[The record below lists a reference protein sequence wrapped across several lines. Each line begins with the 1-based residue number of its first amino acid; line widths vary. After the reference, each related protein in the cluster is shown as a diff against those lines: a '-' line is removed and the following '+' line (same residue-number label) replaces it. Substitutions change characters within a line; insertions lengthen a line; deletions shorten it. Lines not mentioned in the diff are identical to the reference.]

1 MLTRFEGINM
11 LKVPR
16 SIMLRYVIAVL
27 AVALA
32 LLLTLLLWTVIQPQ
46 SSLLFLAAVMF
57 SAWYGGLGPGVLST
71 VLSTLMSVYF
81 FEPPAYGLSITLVD
95 ILRSSIFV
103 LVGLLISSL
112 NGIRQRTEET
122 LCKREEQIRLI
133 ADSVP
138 ILLSYI
144 DSEQRYRFN
153 NQTYEQWFG
162 YSRQEFIGKHL
173 KDVLDRSAYQ
183 ELQGYFEAVLSG
195 QEVTYE
201 TAVSYPDTRQRY
213 IRATYVP
220 HFGEQQQVKGFVA
233 LVDDITERKQ
243 AEEALKKERD
253 FSNTILSTV
262 GSLVVV
268 LDRQGRIV
276 RFNKACEKTTGYSFD
291 EVNGKTVW
299 DLFLIPEEVESV
311 RAVFEQLLITEL
323 PSEYENYWLT
333 KDGRRRLIA
342 WSNTMLVDN
351 EGSIE
356 YVISTG
362 IDITERQQAEEIL
375 QQFAS
380 ELERRVE
387 TRTAELKNANAALAQ
402 EITER
407 QQVEAALYDREQQLR
422 ALVNNTPD
430 VIIRCDKQLRY
441 VYVNPAVERN
451 TGSPTTEFIG
461 KTSEE
466 LGIPPHLCQLW
477 NETLLKVFET
487 GTEQII
493 EYQAPSVLGLRTYQ
507 SRVVPELDKDGLTE
521 YALVVARDITEIKQA
536 EEERATLIREQEART
551 QAEAAQRRSAF
562 LAEASTVLASSLD
575 YETTLKSVVHLA
587 VPYLADWCSVDLV
600 TEDEKIS
607 RVEVAHL
614 DPAKVEMVKELLH
627 RYPPEKNPQSPIM
640 SVVRRGRSVLV
651 AKVPDSLLLAVAQDE
666 EYLKI
671 LRKLNPKSYI
681 IVPLRVGGRTLGVL
695 SFAMAESGRYYT
707 SEDLA
712 LAEELGYRASIAI
725 DNALLYH
732 ASEAARKAAQ
742 QAKAVAEKAAD
753 RTARLQA
760 VTAALSKSLT
770 PSQVAEVIAEQGVM
784 ALGATSALIALLT
797 EDGTELEVV
806 RALDIDQALS
816 DAWHRFS
823 INASVPLAQAVR
835 TGKPLWPEPTAA
847 RIARYPHL
855 AREYNQVNYG
865 AWISIPL
872 MLEGRAV
879 GGMSFSFTQTTDFS
893 EDDQAFTLT
902 LAQQCAQ
909 ALERARLYALSEE
922 ARRTA
927 ETANRTKDEF
937 LATLSHELRT
947 PLNAMLGWTQL
958 LRTRKLDEAT
968 TVRAIET
975 IDRNTKSLA
984 TLIEDVLDVSR
995 IITGKLRL
1003 DVRPIELVPVIEA
1016 AIDAVRSAAEA
1027 KGIRIE
1033 YQLDALVGIVLA
1045 DPDRLQQVAWNLL
1058 SNAIK
1063 FTPQGGKV
1071 EVQLEIV
1078 DRLAGWQVDGS
1089 NQPANL
1095 QPSTH
1100 AQPFNPCVQLR
1111 VSDTGKGISP
1121 DFLPYV
1127 FERFSQADS
1136 TTTRAYGGL
1145 GLGLAIV
1152 RHLVDMHGGT
1162 VRAESS
1168 GEGQGATFIVNLPL
1182 RRVPSETTSPK
1193 LAASSAESKELFDNS
1208 RILDGLRLLI
1218 VDDEADVRELL
1229 RALLTHYGAEVT
1241 AVVSAREALE
1251 AVERLNPDMLISD
1264 IGMPVEDGYALIRK
1278 LRTQEA
1284 SGSRK
1289 LPAIALTAYAR
1300 EEDSILALEAGFQ
1313 KHLPKPVESAELV
1326 KIIAQMA
1333 NR

>member
-1 MLTRFEGINM
+1 M

-32 LLLTLLLWTVIQPQ
+32 LLLTLLLWSVFQPH

-81 FEPPAYGLSITLVD
+81 FEPPPYTLSITLVD

-103 LVGLLISSL
+103 LVALLISSL
-112 NGIRQRTEET
+112 NAMRQRTEET
-122 LCKREEQIRLI
+122 LRKREEQIRLI

-138 ILLSYI
+138 ILISYI
-144 DSEQRYRFN
+144 DSGQRYRFN

-162 YSRQEFIGKHL
+162 YSRQEIMGKHL
-173 KDVLDRSAYQ
+173 KEVLGGSAYQ

-201 TAVSYPDTRQRY
+201 TAVSYPDATQRY

-291 EVNGKTVW
+291 EVNGKYVW
-299 DLFLIPEEVESV
+299 ELFLIPEEVESV
-311 RAVFEQLLITEL
+311 KAVFEQLLTTEL

-342 WSNTMLVDN
+342 WSNTMLLDN
-351 EGSIE
+351 EGSVE

-461 KTSEE
+461 KTSEQ

-507 SRVVPELDKDGLTE
+507 SRVVPELDKDGLTQ

-587 VPYLADWCSVDLV
+587 VPNLADWCSVDLV
-600 TEDEKIS
+600 TEDEKIN

-627 RYPPEKNPQSPIM
+627 RYPSEKNPQSPIM
-640 SVVRRGRSVLV
+640 NVVRTGRSVLV
-651 AKVPDSLLLAVAQDE
+651 AEVPDSLLVAVAQDE

-671 LRKLNPKSYI
+671 LRELNPKSYI
-681 IVPLRVGGRTLGVL
+681 LVPLRVGGRTLGVL

-742 QAKAVAEKAAD
+742 QAKAVAEKAAE

-770 PSQVAEVIAEQGVM
+770 PSQVAEVIAQQGVM
-784 ALGATSALIALLT
+784 ALDATSAFIALLT
-797 EDGTELEVV
+797 ENGTQLEMV
-806 RALDIDQALS
+806 RALGIEDQALLE
-816 DAWHRFS
+816 AWHRFS
-823 INASVPLAQAVR
+823 INAPVPLAQAVR
-835 TGKPLWPEPTAA
+835 TGKPLWPESTAA

-879 GGMSFSFTQTTDFS
+879 GGMSFSFTQITDFS

-922 ARRTA
+922 ARRAA

-958 LRTRKLDEAT
+958 LRTRKLDEAA
-968 TVRAIET
+968 TVRAIQT

-1003 DVRPIELVPVIEA
+1003 DVRPIELAPVIEA
-1016 AIDAVRSAAEA
+1016 AIDAVRAAAEA
-1027 KGIRIE
+1027 KSIRIE
-1033 YQLDALVGIVLA
+1033 SQLDPLVGIVLA

-1078 DRLAGWQVDGS
+1078 DSLTGGQVDGS

-1095 QPSTH
+1095 QPSTL
-1100 AQPFNPCVQLR
+1100 AQPFNPCIQLR

-1121 DFLPYV
+1121 NFLPYV

-1182 RRVPSETTSPK
+1182 RGVPTATTSPT
-1193 LAASSAESKELFDNS
+1193 LAAESARSEELFDNS
-1208 RILDGLRLLI
+1208 RVLDGLRILI

-1229 RALLTHYGAEVT
+1229 IALLTQYGAEAT
-1241 AVVSAREALE
+1241 AVASAREALE
-1251 AVERLNPDMLISD
+1251 AVERLNPDLLISD

-1278 LRTQEA
+1278 LRAKEA
-1284 SGSRK
+1284 SGSCK

-1300 EEDSILALEAGFQ
+1300 EEDCILALEAGFQ

-1326 KIIAQMA
+1326 KLIAQMA